1 MCGREREIKR
11 GKEGG
16 GSPKEKERGEGR
28 GRCAFVWG
36 TVLPFILY
44 YFFKNRVTYI
54 HHLSQLESH
63 DSVSI
68 LGYYLC
74 KEREREREREG
85 GGGWREI
92 ERERERERVSLSLQ
106 YKTTRKWLISN
117 MVLCIVSVS
126 MAL

>member
-1 MCGREREIKR
+1 MSFRVWEGEREIKR

-16 GSPKEKERGEGR
+16 GSPKERREGR
-28 GRCAFVWG
+28 GRCGFVWG

-44 YFFKNRVTYI
+44 YFFKYRVTYT

-68 LGYYLC
+68 LRYYWC

-85 GGGWREI
+85 GGRWREI
-92 ERERERERVSLSLQ
+92 EREREREGGESIQFLR
-106 YKTTRKWLISN
+106 
-117 MVLCIVSVS
+117 
-126 MAL
+126 